1 MNNQKLRFQVPVKK
15 QFRMIVDTDA
25 KNEADD
31 QFAIAHHLMTPI
43 FEVKGIIATHFENKY
58 GENKSGKTMMKSYDE
73 INLVL
78 DLMGLQGKYPVFKG
92 CAVPLPDEMHFV
104 ESDGARFIVEEAM
117 RDDPKPLVVALQGA
131 ITNLASALL
140 MEPKIAE
147 RILAVWIGGED
158 YPQGGWEFN
167 LSQDVAGANVVFA
180 SQCQLWQV
188 PKSVYKQ
195 VNVSLAEL
203 QSRVA
208 PCGKIG
214 EYLFR
219 QMVEFNDAYADS
231 EWPHGETWCIG
242 DQPTIGV
249 FLEDK
254 ERVNYTMRHAP
265 YVRPDYTY
273 EEREDSK
280 WIRVYHTIDARLL
293 LEDFYAK
300 LQLNYGS

>member
-1 MNNQKLRFQVPVKK
+1 MKNQKLRFQVPVKK

-31 QFAIAHHLMTPI
+31 QFAIAHHLMTPM
-43 FEVKGIIATHFENKY
+43 FEVKGIIATHFENKREEY
-58 GENKSGKTMMKSYDE
+58 HSGKTMMKSYDE

-78 DLMGLQGKYPVFKG
+78 DLMGLRGEYPVFKG
-92 CAVPLPDEMHFV
+92 CDSPLPDETHFV
-104 ESDGARFIVEEAM
+104 ESEGARFIVEEAM
-117 RDDPKPLVVALQGA
+117 RDDSKPLVIALQGA

-140 MEPKIAE
+140 MEPKIAD

-195 VNVSLAEL
+195 VNVSLAKL

-219 QMVEFNDAYADS
+219 QMVELNDACADN

-254 ERVNYTMRHAP
+254 ERVHYTMKHAP
-265 YVRPDYTY
+265 YIRPDYTY
-273 EEREDSK
+273 EEREDGK
-280 WIRVYHTIDARLL
+280 LIRVYHTIDVRLL

-300 LQLNYGS
+300 LQLHYGS

>member
-1 MNNQKLRFQVPVKK
+1 M
-15 QFRMIVDTDA
+15 
-25 KNEADD
+25 
-31 QFAIAHHLMTPI
+31 
-43 FEVKGIIATHFENKY
+43 
-58 GENKSGKTMMKSYDE
+58 
-73 INLVL
+73 
-78 DLMGLQGKYPVFKG
+78 
-92 CAVPLPDEMHFV
+92 
-104 ESDGARFIVEEAM
+104 
-117 RDDPKPLVVALQGA
+117 
-131 ITNLASALL
+131 
-140 MEPKIAE
+140 
-147 RILAVWIGGED
+147 
-158 YPQGGWEFN
+158 
-167 LSQDVAGANVVFA
+167 
-180 SQCQLWQV
+180 
-188 PKSVYKQ
+188 
-195 VNVSLAEL
+195 NVSLAEL

-214 EYLFR
+214 EYLFQ

-231 EWPHGETWCIG
+231 EWPHGETWYIG